1 MARALKNPDAVP
13 TYLEFFGMTRPPFS
27 KLTGPTPIFHSEQYS
42 LLMSHLA
49 SGTERSD
56 CLIVVCGADGSGK
69 TTLLNRYIA
78 GLDEDVCYA
87 AFDETCADGT
97 QFYLAFL
104 RQLGFSDIA
113 GKLRELRRI
122 TREFVIHRAIAGDP
136 VLVIIDN
143 AHLISP
149 AVLEQLRWIC
159 ETKVEDRRVL
169 SVILAGN
176 NDLPRIMESPAMRLL
191 KFRTHVDFNIRVFT
205 EAETEDYIRH
215 RLRLAGGV
223 DAANF
228 SSDAHPLIYRFTG
241 GIPNSINMLC
251 NAVFAEACALET
263 RVITEELIRAVAD
276 RHQLLPHVVPL
287 QGKGRRKTDPDVDV
301 RSAERHAEER
311 ITARESPPTTPI
323 DSSATATKL
332 PDIDVESL
340 LEKISQL
347 SEQLGESR
355 SVAKQAQLDI
365 GARDED
371 ISKLHEQLEARTAEI
386 ERLSTVAENT
396 VDEITR
402 LNRALSDS
410 AKQLQESEDA
420 SKKLADDL
428 KKEKSAAKSAATEIG
443 KVKARIE
450 KQDHVKAEL
459 QTTVRQL
466 KADLKLANKQV
477 AKFDRLEQDAAALK
491 GDIEEKSAQLK
502 ARDDMLAE
510 LEKSLQESWN
520 ECASLRSSADA
531 LKNHDDSEAAKHISE
546 LRGQLE
552 VKTKESEQLAATV
565 GANADEI
572 RQLNEALCDRE
583 KALSDRKKALA
594 DHEKALSESE
604 KALADHETTLSR
616 SEKALADSE
625 RALADKEKAL
635 SDSEKALADKEKALS
650 DSEKA
655 LADLETAL
663 SRSEKALADSES
675 ALADKEKALSDSEKA
690 LADKDNVLQKSDNAA
705 TELADA
711 LKKEKS
717 ASKSSETNVAKA
729 NTRIDKLEHTK
740 SELQNSVSDLTTELR
755 QLKKRSANIDSLEKT
770 TAALKKEIEEKEQ
783 RLKSR
788 DEMLANL
795 EASLQE
801 SQNDCDMLRSSVGA
815 LQELEEALS
824 ERDAR
829 IANLEADLASYSN
842 LDTSVQP
849 QLQDEATSGPKTS
862 KPDVAATQPD
872 FAIEIIKGGKLERVV
887 QITNVP
893 SRVMIGRGDDCELR
907 LDSKFVSRHHAL
919 VFCTPEGVYIEDL
932 NSFNGTIV
940 NSKKITRCDLY
951 SGDTILV
958 GDYQLRPRKG

>member
-1 MARALKNPDAVP
+1 VARALKNPDAVP
-13 TYLEFFGMTRPPFS
+13 TYLEFFGMSRPPFS

-56 CLIVVCGADGSGK
+56 SLIVVCGADGSGK

-78 GLDEDVCYA
+78 GLNEDVCYA

-159 ETKVEDRRVL
+159 ETKVDDRRVL
-169 SVILAGN
+169 SVVLAGN

-191 KFRTHVDFNIRVFT
+191 KFRTHISFNIRVFT

-223 DAANF
+223 NAVKF
-228 SSDAHPLIYRFTG
+228 SSEAHPLIYRFTG
-241 GIPNSINMLC
+241 GVPNTINMLC
-251 NAVFAEACALET
+251 NAVFTEACALET

-287 QGKGRRKTDPDVDV
+287 QGKGRRKTDPDIDNS
-301 RSAERHAEER
+301 SAQRQAEER
-311 ITARESPPTTPI
+311 ITARETPPTAPI

-355 SVAKQAQLDI
+355 SLAKQAQLDV
-365 GARDED
+365 GARDEE
-371 ISKLHEQLEARTAEI
+371 ISNLREKLEARTADI
-386 ERLSTVAENT
+386 ERSVAADDR
-396 VDEITR
+396 VDEISR
-402 LNRALSDS
+402 LNQALSDS

-428 KKEKSAAKSAATEIG
+428 TKEKSAAKNAAAE
-443 KVKARIE
+443 AA
-450 KQDHVKAEL
+450 KAEAKIAE
-459 QTTVRQL
+459 QDRVKSESQATVRQL
-466 KADLKLANKQV
+466 KTDLKLANKRV
-477 AKFDRLEQDAAALK
+477 ASLDHLEKDAAALK
-491 GDIEEKSAQLK
+491 DDIEEKSAQLK
-502 ARDDMLAE
+502 SRDDKLAE
-510 LEKSLQESWN
+510 LEKSLQESRD

-531 LKNHDDSEAAKHISE
+531 LKNRDDSEMAKHISE
-546 LRGQLE
+546 LNEQL
-552 VKTKESEQLAATV
+552 KAQKKQSEQLAATV
-565 GANADEI
+565 GGNADEI
-572 RQLNEALCDRE
+572 QRLNEAL
-583 KALSDRKKALA
+583 A
-594 DHEKALSESE
+594 ESE
-604 KALADHETTLSR
+604 KALANK
-616 SEKALADSE
+616 EKALSDSE
-625 RALADKEKAL
+625 KVLADKEKALSDGEKTLADKEKAL

-650 DSEKA
+650 DNEK
-655 LADLETAL
+655 
-663 SRSEKALADSES
+663 
-675 ALADKEKALSDSEKA
+675 ALADKEKALADSEKTLADKEKA
-690 LADKDNVLQKSDNAA
+690 LAESEIVLADKEKALSESKKALTDKDNALQKSDDAA
-705 TELADA
+705 SELADA

-717 ASKSSETNVAKA
+717 ATTSAESNAAKA
-729 NTRIDKLEHTK
+729 NTRVDKLERTK
-740 SELQNSVSDLTTELR
+740 SELQKSVSDLTSELR
-755 QLKKRSANIDSLEKT
+755 ELRERSEKINSLEKA
-770 TAALKKEIEEKEQ
+770 TATLKEEVEENEKQ
-783 RLKSR
+783 LRSR
-788 DEMLANL
+788 DEMLASL
-795 EASLQE
+795 KTSLQE
-801 SQNDCDMLRSSVGA
+801 SQNDCEALRSSVGA
-815 LQELEEALS
+815 VQELEKTLS

-842 LDTSVQP
+842 LDTSIQP
-849 QLQDEATSGPKTS
+849 QLLEDTASHPETP
-862 KPDVAATQPD
+862 KPDVPAARPD
-872 FAIEIIKGGKLERVV
+872 FTIEIIKGGKLERVV
-887 QITNVP
+887 DMTDVP
-893 SRVMIGRGDDCELR
+893 SRIMIGRGDDCELR

-919 VFCTPEGVYIEDL
+919 VFCTPEGVCIEDL

-940 NSKKITRCDLY
+940 NSKKITRCNLY
-951 SGDTILV
+951 SGDKILV